1 MAKEKLN
8 VLGTNVR
15 FERTSNGDYV
25 CITDLTRDL
34 EGKPTDYVRNWIRNA
49 STIEFLGIWEKV
61 NNPDFKM
68 VEFHHFK
75 TNLGRGDFLMSV
87 KKWVDQTNAMGII
100 SKAGRHGGTY
110 AHSDI
115 ALQFAAWLKPE
126 FYVYLIKEYQRL
138 KRVEIKNW
146 SVNKVI
152 DNLNESINLL
162 EEYHK
167 PKKK

>member
-75 TNLGRGDFLMSV
+75 IRVIYFLP
-87 KKWVDQTNAMGII
+87 N
-100 SKAGRHGGTY
+100 
-110 AHSDI
+110 
-115 ALQFAAWLKPE
+115 P
-126 FYVYLIKEYQRL
+126 
-138 KRVEIKNW
+138 
-146 SVNKVI
+146 
-152 DNLNESINLL
+152 
-162 EEYHK
+162 
-167 PKKK
+167 